1 MRSVVEIIV
10 IEIKI
15 MKTNLFK
22 IIKLLLCIVVILVC
36 VGDIYAAV
44 CDRCGKNI
52 IGGALGMSSH
62 ICKPQKKQSRPRI
75 SYYGNEKKKDS
86 SKPPLQKISRFELS
100 SIKYPWVKYNNYFSF
115 DEEMRSWTSKH
126 NGRIVKGAWTICSED
141 CKFIYIKNLETESF
155 MKIYIS
161 SLIDKDRKYVE
172 DRINE
177 LKKKEYIWWEGGF
190 FSQVDLKNIKKAEN
204 MVLKNSQETLIDVP
218 YKIFQLLDYGAL
230 ASFGIQRSYGVD
242 YNAGSTFFLSE
253 DLNGIVTDTER
264 IKGKLFWA
272 STYKYINKLN
282 ERRVVD
288 RYTLSFS
295 KAVFW
300 VRANMGWYD
309 ESSWEYESFK
319 KYAADNDAKNEITP
333 STPRNTTEPV
343 LHSTGSGF
351 FVTKNGYLITNNH
364 VVEGGRLYKVLTENG
379 TYDAKLIKI
388 DSATDLALLKID
400 LQVSPCKFS
409 RRRVEKLG
417 AEIFTM
423 GFPMPGLQGFSPKVT
438 KGIISG
444 TDGFKGDVREYQIDA
459 TIQPGNS
466 GGPLFDVHGHV
477 VGVLVASLKKGQA
490 VNYAIKKSYLM
501 AFLDSVAECSS
512 ELEEAEDGASGQL
525 SEVVSRV
532 RNSCVLILNYQ

>member
-1 MRSVVEIIV
+1 
-10 IEIKI
+10 
-15 MKTNLFK
+15 MKLGVSL
-22 IIKLLLCIVVILVC
+22 IGKLYLCICLVI
-36 VGDIYAAV
+36 GFSGEAYAAV
-44 CDRCGKNI
+44 CSRCGKDV
-52 IGGALGMSSH
+52 IGGSLGMSTH
-62 ICKPQKKQSRPRI
+62 ICKPKRKKSTPI
-75 SYYGNEKKKDS
+75 VVTYGSDKKEKEVS
-86 SKPPLQKISRFELS
+86 TPINSASQISRFELS
-100 SIKYPWVKYNNYFSF
+100 SIKYPRVKYNNYFSF
-115 DEEMRSWTSKH
+115 DKEMRTWTSKL
-126 NGRIVKGAWTICSED
+126 NGRVVKGAWTICTED

-172 DRINE
+172 DRITE

-204 MVLKNSQETLIDVP
+204 MVLKNSHETLIDVP

-253 DLNGIVTDTER
+253 DLNGIVSDTEQM
-264 IKGKLFWA
+264 KGKLFWA
-272 STYKYINKLN
+272 STFKYENMAKVQ
-282 ERRVVD
+282 RVVD
-288 RYTLSFS
+288 RYTLSFP

-300 VRANMGWYD
+300 VRANMGLYD
-309 ESSWEYESFK
+309 ESSWDYELFK
-319 KYAADNDAKNEITP
+319 KQTEVNDTKKEITP
-333 STPRNTTEPV
+333 PTPRNTTEPV

-417 AEIFTM
+417 AEVFTM

-501 AFLDSVAECSS
+501 AFLESVAECSS
-512 ELEEAEDGASGQL
+512 ELEEAEDGSSGQL
-525 SEVVSRV
+525 YEVVSRV
-532 RNSCVLILNYQ
+532 RKSCVLVLNFQ